1 MKNFLKKGK
10 SNKRKA
16 DAGIIGV
23 VILIAVV
30 VVFIFAIK
38 SNGNTMISETF
49 STAKS
54 KTSTLI
60 DSAR

>member
-1 MKNFLKKGK
+1 MKNFLKKRK

-38 SNGNTMISETF
+38 SNGNTMISDTF
-49 STAKS
+49 STAKT

-60 DSAR
+60 GSAN